1 MCLVGIDRYRSNS
14 VFSHPKTD
22 EDIIN
27 LLLSVSYSSVP
38 TFITL
43 LPTKSSPPSN
53 RAASLHRVI
62 LRRVRFTMSFPVPRL
77 FPFFPLIGRL
87 YHSCRVPWIRA
98 GGGSYAHAQPIAPL
112 PSRRRTSGSWFLFGL
127 LETSLAYRALDVS
140 FCMSI
145 EASGYLA

>member
-77 FPFFPLIGRL
+77 FPFSPPSDACAI
-87 YHSCRVPWIRA
+87 
-98 GGGSYAHAQPIAPL
+98 HAE
-112 PSRRRTSGSWFLFGL
+112 FLEFGL
-127 LETSLAYRALDVS
+127 AVAHMLTHSQSHPFPADGGRPDLDFCSGCWRLHWRIGLWMLV
-140 FCMSI
+140 CMSI
-145 EASGYLA
+145 EANGYLA